1 MTKSELIASIA
12 GEAGITKAQ
21 AGVALATFV
30 SSLKDSINETGKFTI
45 SGVGTFK
52 KTHREQR
59 TGVNRL
65 GATAGQTWTS
75 PAHNTVTFK
84 PAPALKE
91 AVN

>member
-30 SSLKDSINETGKFTI
+30 SSLKDS
-45 SGVGTFK
+45 
-52 KTHREQR
+52 
-59 TGVNRL
+59 
-65 GATAGQTWTS
+65 
-75 PAHNTVTFK
+75 K